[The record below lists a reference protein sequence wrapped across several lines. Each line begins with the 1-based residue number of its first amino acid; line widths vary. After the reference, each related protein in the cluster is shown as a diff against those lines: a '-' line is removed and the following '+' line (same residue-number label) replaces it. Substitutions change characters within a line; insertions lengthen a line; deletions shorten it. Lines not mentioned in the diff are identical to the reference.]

1 MSKITKYF
9 SVLLAVCMLFGALPM
24 TVLAGSGYT
33 PDLAKAESMGKFIN
47 SAVGKTDTDYDFDT
61 YNTTTAEETND
72 FAKIVLLD
80 CGRKYFSADWI
91 KALITEMA
99 AAGYNQLTLA
109 FGNDGLRFLLEDMS
123 FTANGTT
130 YESKTVVE
138 KVVEGNK
145 AQNSSGDGSYLTETE
160 MNGIIAH
167 ANTKGIEIVP
177 LLNLPGHADA
187 IANIADD
194 AYNFSVGSNK
204 SDGTLNVVDT
214 ASGAKEF
221 ALAILQKY
229 VTYFAG
235 KGCKYF
241 NFGADE
247 YANDITGNPYIGSL
261 NDTQYGNLISFIN
274 EMAKVVND
282 AGMTPRAFND
292 AMYYQEKTSSATL
305 DTSIQCCYWS
315 PGWSG
320 YNVAS
325 ASTIAGK
332 GHDMINT
339 NSSYY
344 YVLKDSSTNISTLK
358 SNIENTKWSN
368 SSFLGNKDSSGKA
381 FTVTIENPVGS
392 MFCIWCDKPTNANQQ
407 TIAAETR
414 MVIRN
419 LGARMQDSDTYSD
432 ESVVVSGGF
441 NADGSINTPTTD
453 TTPDT
458 GDGDS
463 NTATAPETPAPEIT
477 GEDTENPTVDPEKYV
492 LDTDGLDSGSEYLI
506 VSGTHALSH
515 SGNFAVDLTVTPSTD
530 GSNTVTPNGD
540 ATNALWEYT
549 ESKQDGNTTKTL
561 KNGTYYI
568 SPGNNSL
575 FGTSSAS
582 LTINKSSGTTNAY
595 TICKSSGGKAPGG
608 NNKYY
613 VRYNSGWTTTNN
625 SNSATA
631 LSFYKYTASTEAW
644 KVTPEK
650 QQNRINYY
658 AEKTNDNYTTDSW
671 TAYQTALSTANN
683 KLTEVKNATYA
694 TETEAKNAK
703 KALIETVDSLET
715 AYKALVK
722 NVTITINY
730 VANGTTVKT
739 EDMVVAKGTSSVT
752 LSGFTANGN
761 YYIPNGATLTLVDG
775 QSKYNV
781 NVTETDE
788 DLTGVSPL
796 TVEYWITNRA
806 VTPTGIESTKVTSGS
821 ATTKIYSTYA
831 ATVAGVH
838 TENGIAFEDLVP
850 KIGEQDEKEVEL
862 WKGSCLDSDNYQTNE
877 SNDDE
882 TKDGATIERVRYYNK
897 KWSYFDGTNWVD
909 IQSSDQ
915 IVAYYWLIT
924 EVTDEITTKVVDWAQ
939 DYAEWKKGTDNSWFW
954 NGYVEDGSKYVFLD
968 YAVVYED
975 GTQNPSTFPND
986 NTWFYHFD
994 ECSAEKPRVIGL
1006 TGFEE
1011 DKGYE
1016 IWKITVTDGT
1026 SSDYSSASTFK
1037 SSYDDS
1043 TETVVWD
1050 ESMDSEPHIDSLVYT
1065 ANRTGKLVRVY
1076 VRAKKTDDSLTVI
1089 YYDEKFDAQLYT
1101 YPITV
1106 ENGKNF
1112 ENGIIPSTPPAFSEG
1127 SSRINVSGYGIVNTL
1142 NVTQYFQTDLTKVP
1156 EAVGK
1161 YNSDLYTYTG
1171 SEIKDDGKTLY
1182 LYYTINTEKLSPN
1195 YVVDFGLPITFPLS
1209 DVVTGVATVETVTVN
1224 EKTKYGKLTYDS
1236 GKKEFTYTPNTIL
1249 PTYDVLTIN
1258 ILFDGEFDV
1267 TTTNVGVTPATTVYY
1282 EESFIDWG
1290 DNDSGWTSTG
1300 TTNLANN
1307 GKQTTE
1313 KIGAMYDSNGN
1324 RVGNNYGYDPAYDTT
1339 SASDT
1344 SASSGTVGSSG
1355 TFTFTGNGVQVFAN
1369 CTDKGT
1375 NRVAVEVRNE
1385 DSDKIV
1391 TLALVDTNVAAGST
1405 GATNGQTGNMDG
1417 LPIVSLVDVKNLPH
1431 GTYTVKITKIVDDQ
1445 EVKIDGIRIFNT
1457 IKDDAEESIY
1467 KADLEDNPNFYEL
1480 RDAVLN
1486 VLGVKDETDE
1496 NPTSEDYKE
1505 KLYEQVYNKAAD
1517 SSALITDESVTYANS
1532 DTLTDLLDKG
1542 PKNELFLYKDQTLTF
1557 KVTTKR
1563 VMQLGL
1569 KAPQGATNVEIKVKE
1584 NDGEAKTLSTN
1595 QINSSVDMFYVLND
1609 TPTEGAT
1616 YTVSVKNT
1624 GDKLLSVTLL
1634 KICDDPSA
1642 AFVPFS
1648 AKDIAEMVGYDS
1660 FDEDQ
1665 LPADVEAYASLPII
1679 VKGADGENLGSTTI
1693 SHFGKK
1699 GETHTFTAD
1708 EIESALSL
1716 ILPDGYVLSDTAT
1729 YTDVEVKYGESHMGV
1744 TFLASPDVETPDDD
1758 DYDFGFDYDAWFA
1771 QMMYLQSIRNN
1782 QKKNNTVNDTTKEEP
1797 EITEPE
1803 TTIPEIEP
1811 VEETTVNPF
1820 ADVAE
1825 TDWYF
1830 EDVAYAYENGLMIG
1844 TSDTEFSPNATVN
1857 RAMLVTILWRLE
1869 GSPAPTNTD
1878 VFTDVPNDE
1887 WYTDAVNWAAE
1898 IGIVNGYGDGTFGAL
1913 DDLTRE
1919 QIMAILNRY
1928 ADYKGWTDG
1937 IIVPMLPQYTYSAWS
1952 ENNTIWADMCGL
1964 LNGIGKDVTDLTLAA
1979 DRAEMAAYLRRFR
1992 ENIAK

>member
-261 NDTQYGNLISFIN
+261 NAQYGNLISFIN

-315 PGWSG
+315 SGWGS
-320 YNVAS
+320 YSVAF
-325 ASTIAGK
+325 ASTIAGN
-332 GHDMINT
+332 GHKMINT
-339 NSSYY
+339 NGDFY
-344 YVLKDSSTNISTLK
+344 YVLGKDDQWDSTSGISTAYA
-358 SNIENTKWSN
+358 SNWDDKTFMGS
-368 SSFLGNKDSSGKA
+368 
-381 FTVTIENPVGS
+381 TISDPVGS
-392 MFCIWCDKPTNANQQ
+392 MFCIWCDYPNAEDEDTIKTNVFQILKAM
-407 TIAAETR
+407 AEQMTT
-414 MVIRN
+414 VYYE
-419 LGARMQDSDTYSD
+419 DDD
-432 ESVVVSGGF
+432 
-441 NADGSINTPTTD
+441 TTD
-453 TTPDT
+453 T
-458 GDGDS
+458 
-463 NTATAPETPAPEIT
+463 EV
-477 GEDTENPTVDPEKYV
+477 TVDTYE
-492 LDTDGLDSGSEYLI
+492 LASSLTNNEQYLI
-506 VSGTHALSH
+506 VYNAVAGSGNALANVDGSPDNVVVTTNGNYAYLPSGT
-515 SGNFAVDLTVTPSTD
+515 NKDIV
-530 GSNTVTPNGD
+530 
-540 ATNALWEYT
+540 LWTYT
-549 ESKQDGNTTKTL
+549 EEKSGRNTNYYLSNDGKYLYPTETTTGGSWGGSSTTTSKLFSDS
-561 KNGTYYI
+561 KNNVKIDNNSDGTYKVYTG
-568 SPGNNSL
+568 SRSNNYKYVSWNAS
-575 FGTSSAS
+575 TSSWS
-582 LTINKSSGTTNAY
+582 VGSTLN
-595 TICKSSGGKAPGG
+595 
-608 NNKYY
+608 
-613 VRYNSGWTTTNN
+613 
-625 SNSATA
+625 
-631 LSFYKYTASTEAW
+631 LSFYKYST
-644 KVTPEK
+644 
-650 QQNRINYY
+650 
-658 AEKTNDNYTTDSW
+658 
-671 TAYQTALSTANN
+671 STGI
-683 KLTEVKNATYA
+683 K
-694 TETEAKNAK
+694 
-703 KALIETVDSLET
+703 
-715 AYKALVK
+715 
-722 NVTITINY
+722 ITINY
-730 VANGTTVKT
+730 VLDGTIVKS

-752 LSGFTANGN
+752 LSGFTANGM
-761 YYIPNGATLTLVDG
+761 YYIPSDGATLTLVDG

-850 KIGEQDEKEVEL
+850 KIGKQDEKEVEL

-954 NGYVEDGSKYVFLD
+954 NGYVENGSKYVFLD
-968 YAVVYED
+968 YAVVYEE

-1026 SSDYSSASTFK
+1026 SSDYSSALTFK

-1065 ANRTGKLVRVY
+1065 ANKTGKLVRVY

-1112 ENGIIPSTPPAFSEG
+1112 ENGITPSTPPPAFSEG

-1431 GTYTVKITKIVDDQ
+1431 GTYTVKITKIVDNQ

-1457 IKDDAEESIY
+1457 IKDDGEESIY

-1505 KLYEQVYNKAAD
+1505 KLYEQVYNKVAD
-1517 SSALITDESVTYANS
+1517 SSALITDETVTYANS
-1532 DTLTDLLDKG
+1532 DTLTDLLDNG
-1542 PKNELFLYKDQTLTF
+1542 PKNELFLYNGQTLTF
-1557 KVTTKR
+1557 KVKTKR

-1569 KAPQGATNVEIKVKE
+1569 KAPQGATNVEITVNGTKLEKP
-1584 NDGEAKTLSTN
+1584 TT
-1595 QINSSVDMFYVLND
+1595 INSSVDMFYVLND
-1609 TPTEGAT
+1609 TPTETEAT
-1616 YTVSVKNT
+1616 YTVSVTNT

-1642 AFVPFS
+1642 AFVPFT
-1648 AKDIAEMVGYDS
+1648 AKDIAEMVGYDG
-1660 FDEDQ
+1660 FNEDQ

-1729 YTDVEVKYGESHMGV
+1729 YTDVEVKYGKSHMGV

-1844 TSDTEFSPNATVN
+1844 TSDTEFSPNAIVN

>member
-109 FGNDGLRFLLEDMS
+109 FGNDGLRFLLDDMS

-177 LLNLPGHADA
+177 LLNLPGHANA
-187 IANIADD
+187 ILDIFDD
-194 AYNFSVGSNK
+194 AYNASGSNNTFNIN
-204 SDGTLNVVDT
+204 SDEGLNC
-214 ASGAKEF
+214 AK
-221 ALAILQKY
+221 AIFYKY
-229 VTYFAG
+229 VDYFAS

-247 YANDITGNPYIGSL
+247 YANDASGTFSFSRL
-261 NDTQYGNLISFIN
+261 NSTEYEKFVSFIN
-274 EMAKVVND
+274 DLADYIKGK
-282 AGMTPRAFND
+282 GMTPRTFND
-292 AMYYQEKTSSATL
+292 GLYYNGQTIDTTTYKNI
-305 DTSIQCCYWS
+305 TSIQCCYWS

-463 NTATAPETPAPEIT
+463 NTATAPETPTFE
-477 GEDTENPTVDPEKYV
+477 GKDTVTKAEGGTAEKYE
-492 LDTDGLDSGSEYLI
+492 LASSLESGSKYLI

-515 SGNFAVDLTVTPSTD
+515 SGNSAVDLTVTPSTD

-549 ESKQDGNTTKTL
+549 ESKQGGNTTKTL

-595 TICKSSGGKAPGG
+595 TICKSSGGKATSG

-671 TAYQTALSTANN
+671 TAYQTALSTAQA
-683 KLTEVKNATYA
+683 KLTEVTGKNYA
-694 TETEAKNAK
+694 T
-703 KALIETVDSLET
+703 KAEGDAALAELIKMVDSLES

-722 NVTITINY
+722 NVEIKIIYVLADGTEVTSETKTVAENATSVALSNFNSGDKYYTVPYATLEITPK
-730 VANGTTVKT
+730 TVTEYEVTVTEST
-739 EDMVVAKGTSSVT
+739 ED
-752 LSGFTANGN
+752 LS
-761 YYIPNGATLTLVDG
+761 
-775 QSKYNV
+775 K
-781 NVTETDE
+781 
-788 DLTGVSPL
+788 VSPL

-954 NGYVEDGSKYVFLD
+954 NGYVENGSKYVFLD

-1026 SSDYSSASTFK
+1026 SSGYSSALTFK

-1161 YNSDLYTYTG
+1161 YNSGLYTYTG

-1209 DVVTGVATVETVTVN
+1209 DVVTGVATVKTVTVN

-1258 ILFDGEFDV
+1258 ILFDGESDV

-1344 SASSGTVGSSG
+1344 SASSKTVGSSG

-1431 GTYTVKITKIVDDQ
+1431 GTYTVKITKIVDNQ

-1457 IKDDAEESIY
+1457 IKDDGEESIY
-1467 KADLEDNPNFYEL
+1467 KADLEDNPDFYEL
-1480 RDAVLN
+1480 RDAVLKQLN
-1486 VLGVKDETDE
+1486 VTKD
-1496 NPTSEDYKE
+1496 TSEDYNQN
-1505 KLYEQVYNKAAD
+1505 LYEQVYKEVEGQSAVIISAD
-1517 SSALITDESVTYANS
+1517 GGYKDETGYV
-1532 DTLTDLLDKG
+1532 TDLLDNG
-1542 PKNELFLYKDQTLTF
+1542 PKNELFLYNGQTLTF
-1557 KVTTKR
+1557 KVKTKR

-1569 KAPQGATNVEIKVKE
+1569 KAPQGATNVEITVNGTKLEKP
-1584 NDGEAKTLSTN
+1584 TT
-1595 QINSSVDMFYVLND
+1595 INSSVDMFYVLND
-1609 TPTEGAT
+1609 KPTTDAT
-1616 YTVSVKNT
+1616 EYTVSVKNT

-1648 AKDIAEMVGYDS
+1648 AKDIAEMVGYDG
-1660 FDEDQ
+1660 FNEDQ
-1665 LPADVEAYASLPII
+1665 LPADVEAYAYLPII
-1679 VKGADGENLGSTTI
+1679 VKGADGETLGSTTI

-1729 YTDVEVKYGESHMGV
+1729 YTDVEVKYGVSHMGV

-1758 DYDFGFDYDAWFA
+1758 NYDFGFDYDAWFA

-1803 TTIPEIEP
+1803 TTIPETAP

-1844 TSDTEFSPNATVN
+1844 TSDTEFSPNAIVN

>member
-315 PGWSG
+315 SGWGS
-320 YNVAS
+320 YSVAS
-325 ASTIAGK
+325 ASTIAGN
-332 GHDMINT
+332 GHKMINT
-339 NSSYY
+339 NGDFY
-344 YVLKDSSTNISTLK
+344 YVLGKDDKWTEDETEAIVDTTHVPSLYTRAKDFSNTAFMGSTIS
-358 SNIENTKWSN
+358 
-368 SSFLGNKDSSGKA
+368 D
-381 FTVTIENPVGS
+381 PVGS
-392 MFCIWCDKPTNANQQ
+392 MFCIWCDYPNAEDEDTIKTNVFQILKAM
-407 TIAAETR
+407 AEQMTT
-414 MVIRN
+414 VYYE
-419 LGARMQDSDTYSD
+419 DDD
-432 ESVVVSGGF
+432 
-441 NADGSINTPTTD
+441 TTD
-453 TTPDT
+453 T
-458 GDGDS
+458 
-463 NTATAPETPAPEIT
+463 EV
-477 GEDTENPTVDPEKYV
+477 TVDTYE
-492 LDTDGLDSGSEYLI
+492 LASSLTNNEQYLI
-506 VSGTHALSH
+506 VYNAVAGSGNALANVDGSPDNVVVTTNGNYAYLPSGT
-515 SGNFAVDLTVTPSTD
+515 NKDIV
-530 GSNTVTPNGD
+530 
-540 ATNALWEYT
+540 LWTYT
-549 ESKQDGNTTKTL
+549 EEKSGRNTNYYLSNDGKYLYPTETTTGGSWGGSSTTTSKLFSDS
-561 KNGTYYI
+561 KNNVKIDNNSDGTYKVYTG
-568 SPGNNSL
+568 SRSNNYKYVSWNAS
-575 FGTSSAS
+575 TSSWS
-582 LTINKSSGTTNAY
+582 VGSTLN
-595 TICKSSGGKAPGG
+595 
-608 NNKYY
+608 
-613 VRYNSGWTTTNN
+613 
-625 SNSATA
+625 
-631 LSFYKYTASTEAW
+631 LSFYKYST
-644 KVTPEK
+644 
-650 QQNRINYY
+650 
-658 AEKTNDNYTTDSW
+658 
-671 TAYQTALSTANN
+671 STGI
-683 KLTEVKNATYA
+683 K
-694 TETEAKNAK
+694 
-703 KALIETVDSLET
+703 
-715 AYKALVK
+715 
-722 NVTITINY
+722 ITINY
-730 VANGTTVKT
+730 VLDGTIVKS

-752 LSGFTANGN
+752 LSGFTANGM
-761 YYIPNGATLTLVDG
+761 YYIPSDGATLTLVDG

-850 KIGEQDEKEVEL
+850 KIGKQDEKEVEL

-954 NGYVEDGSKYVFLD
+954 NGYVENGSKYVFLD
-968 YAVVYED
+968 YAVVYEE

-1026 SSDYSSASTFK
+1026 SSDYSSALTFK

-1065 ANRTGKLVRVY
+1065 ANKTGKLVRVY

-1112 ENGIIPSTPPAFSEG
+1112 ENGITPSTPPPAFSEG

-1431 GTYTVKITKIVDDQ
+1431 GTYTVKITKIVDNQ

-1457 IKDDAEESIY
+1457 IKDDGEESIY

-1505 KLYEQVYNKAAD
+1505 KLYEQVYNKVAD
-1517 SSALITDESVTYANS
+1517 SSALITDETVTYANS
-1532 DTLTDLLDKG
+1532 DTLTDLLDNG
-1542 PKNELFLYKDQTLTF
+1542 PKNELFLYNGQTLTF
-1557 KVTTKR
+1557 KVKTKR

-1569 KAPQGATNVEIKVKE
+1569 KAPQGATNVEITVNGTKLEKP
-1584 NDGEAKTLSTN
+1584 TT
-1595 QINSSVDMFYVLND
+1595 INSSVDMFYVLND
-1609 TPTEGAT
+1609 KPTTDAT
-1616 YTVSVKNT
+1616 EYTVSVKNT

-1648 AKDIAEMVGYDS
+1648 AKDIAEMVGYDG
-1660 FDEDQ
+1660 FNEDQ
-1665 LPADVEAYASLPII
+1665 LPADVEAYAYLPII
-1679 VKGADGENLGSTTI
+1679 VKGADGETLGSTTI

-1729 YTDVEVKYGESHMGV
+1729 YTDVEVKYGVSHMGV

-1758 DYDFGFDYDAWFA
+1758 NYDFGFDYDAWFA

-1803 TTIPEIEP
+1803 TTIPETAP

-1844 TSDTEFSPNATVN
+1844 TSDTEFSPNAIVN

>member
-1 MSKITKYF
+1 MRKITKYF

-24 TVLAGSGYT
+24 TVLAGSGYST
-33 PDLAKAESMGKFIN
+33 EELLQFDKMIGTVIN

-61 YNTTTAEETND
+61 YDTEDTTAEKTND

-315 PGWSG
+315 SGWGS
-320 YNVAS
+320 YSVAS
-325 ASTIAGK
+325 ASTIAGN
-332 GHDMINT
+332 GHKMINT
-339 NSSYY
+339 NGDFY
-344 YVLKDSSTNISTLK
+344 YVLGKDDQWDSTSGISTAYA
-358 SNIENTKWSN
+358 SNWDDKTFMGS
-368 SSFLGNKDSSGKA
+368 
-381 FTVTIENPVGS
+381 TISDPVGS
-392 MFCIWCDKPTNANQQ
+392 MFCIWCDYPNAEDEDTIKTNVFQILKAM
-407 TIAAETR
+407 AEQMTT
-414 MVIRN
+414 VYYE
-419 LGARMQDSDTYSD
+419 DDD
-432 ESVVVSGGF
+432 
-441 NADGSINTPTTD
+441 TTD
-453 TTPDT
+453 T
-458 GDGDS
+458 
-463 NTATAPETPAPEIT
+463 EV
-477 GEDTENPTVDPEKYV
+477 TVDTYE
-492 LDTDGLDSGSEYLI
+492 LASSLTNNEQYLI
-506 VSGTHALSH
+506 VYNAVAGSGNALANVDGSPDNVVVTTNGNYAYLPSGT
-515 SGNFAVDLTVTPSTD
+515 NKDIV
-530 GSNTVTPNGD
+530 
-540 ATNALWEYT
+540 LWTYT
-549 ESKQDGNTTKTL
+549 EEKSGRNTNYYLSNDGKYLYPTETTTGGSWGGSSTTTSKLFSDS
-561 KNGTYYI
+561 KNNVKIDNNSDGTYKVYTG
-568 SPGNNSL
+568 SRSNNYKYVSWNAS
-575 FGTSSAS
+575 TSSWS
-582 LTINKSSGTTNAY
+582 VGSTLN
-595 TICKSSGGKAPGG
+595 
-608 NNKYY
+608 
-613 VRYNSGWTTTNN
+613 
-625 SNSATA
+625 
-631 LSFYKYTASTEAW
+631 LSFYKYST
-644 KVTPEK
+644 
-650 QQNRINYY
+650 
-658 AEKTNDNYTTDSW
+658 
-671 TAYQTALSTANN
+671 STGI
-683 KLTEVKNATYA
+683 K
-694 TETEAKNAK
+694 
-703 KALIETVDSLET
+703 
-715 AYKALVK
+715 
-722 NVTITINY
+722 ITINY
-730 VANGTTVKT
+730 VLDGTIVKS

-752 LSGFTANGN
+752 LSGFTANGM
-761 YYIPNGATLTLVDG
+761 YYIPSDGATLTLVDG

-850 KIGEQDEKEVEL
+850 KIGKQDEKEVEL

-954 NGYVEDGSKYVFLD
+954 NGYVENGSKYVFLD

-1026 SSDYSSASTFK
+1026 SSDYSSALTFK

-1065 ANRTGKLVRVY
+1065 ANKTGKLVRVY

-1431 GTYTVKITKIVDDQ
+1431 GTYTVKITKIVDNQ

-1457 IKDDAEESIY
+1457 IKDDGEESIY
-1467 KADLEDNPNFYEL
+1467 KADLEDNPDFYEL
-1480 RDAVLN
+1480 RDAVLKQLN
-1486 VLGVKDETDE
+1486 VTKD
-1496 NPTSEDYKE
+1496 TSEDYNQN
-1505 KLYEQVYNKAAD
+1505 LYEQVYKEVEGQSAVIISAD
-1517 SSALITDESVTYANS
+1517 GGYKDETGYV
-1532 DTLTDLLDKG
+1532 TDLLDNG
-1542 PKNELFLYKDQTLTF
+1542 PKNELFLYNGQTLTF
-1557 KVTTKR
+1557 KVKTKR

-1569 KAPQGATNVEIKVKE
+1569 KAPQGATNVEITVNGTKLEKP
-1584 NDGEAKTLSTN
+1584 TT
-1595 QINSSVDMFYVLND
+1595 INSSVDMFYVLND
-1609 TPTEGAT
+1609 KPTTDAT
-1616 YTVSVKNT
+1616 EYTVSVKNT

-1648 AKDIAEMVGYDS
+1648 AKDIAEMVGYDG
-1660 FDEDQ
+1660 FNEDQ
-1665 LPADVEAYASLPII
+1665 LPADVEAYAYLPII
-1679 VKGADGENLGSTTI
+1679 VKGADGETLGSTTI

-1729 YTDVEVKYGESHMGV
+1729 YTDVEVKYGVSHMGV

-1758 DYDFGFDYDAWFA
+1758 NYDFGFDYDAWFA

-1844 TSDTEFSPNATVN
+1844 TSDTEFSPNAIVN

>member
-1 MSKITKYF
+1 MRKITKYF

-61 YNTTTAEETND
+61 YDTEDTTAEKTND

-99 AAGYNQLTLA
+99 DAGYNQLTLA
-109 FGNDGLRFLLEDMS
+109 FGNDGLRFLLDDMS

-145 AQNSSGDGSYLTETE
+145 AQNSSGDESYLTETE
-160 MNGIIAH
+160 MNGIIEYA
-167 ANTKGIEIVP
+167 TSKGIEIVP

-187 IANIADD
+187 ILDIFDD
-194 AYNFSVGSNK
+194 KYNASGSNNTFDIDK
-204 SDGTLNVVDT
+204 EEGLNC
-214 ASGAKEF
+214 AYEIFK
-221 ALAILQKY
+221 KY
-229 VTYFAG
+229 VDYFAS

-247 YANDITGNPYIGSL
+247 YANDASGTFSFSRL
-261 NDTQYGNLISFIN
+261 DSTQYGKFVSFIN
-274 EMAKVVND
+274 KL
-282 AGMTPRAFND
+282 AGYIKGKDIDGKNMTPRSFND
-292 AMYYQEKTSSATL
+292 GLYYNGQTIDTTTYKNI
-305 DTSIQCCYWS
+305 TSIQCCYWS
-315 PGWSG
+315 SGWSS
-320 YNVAS
+320 YKVAS
-325 ASTIAGK
+325 ASTIAGN

-339 NSSYY
+339 NGDYY
-344 YVLKDSSTNISTLK
+344 YVLGKDDKWTEDETEAIVDTTHVPSLYTRAKDFSNTAFMDSTIS
-358 SNIENTKWSN
+358 
-368 SSFLGNKDSSGKA
+368 D
-381 FTVTIENPVGS
+381 PVGS
-392 MFCIWCDKPTNANQQ
+392 MFCIWCDYPT
-407 TIAAETR
+407 AEDETQVAQNVR
-414 MVIRN
+414 LVLRAM
-419 LGARMQDSDTYSD
+419 GARMNDKTVDSISTELVD
-432 ESVVVSGGF
+432 GGF
-441 NADGSINTPTTD
+441 DENGKIYTATT

-463 NTATAPETPAPEIT
+463 NTATAPEETPTFE
-477 GEDTENPTVDPEKYV
+477 GEDTVTKAEGGTAEKYE
-492 LDTDGLDSGSEYLI
+492 LASSLESGSKYLI
-506 VSGTHALSH
+506 VSGNHALSH
-515 SGNFAVDLTVTPSTD
+515 SGNSAVNLTVTPSTD

-549 ESKQDGNTTKTL
+549 ESKQGGNTTKTL

-608 NNKYY
+608 NDKYY

-671 TAYQTALSTANN
+671 TAYQTALSTAQA
-683 KLTEVKNATYA
+683 KLTEVTGKNYA
-694 TETEAKNAK
+694 T
-703 KALIETVDSLET
+703 KAEGDAALAELIKMVDSLES

-722 NVTITINY
+722 NVEIKIIYVLADGTEVTSETKTVAENATSVALSNFNSGDKYYTVPYATLEITPK
-730 VANGTTVKT
+730 TVTKYEVTVTEST
-739 EDMVVAKGTSSVT
+739 ED
-752 LSGFTANGN
+752 LS
-761 YYIPNGATLTLVDG
+761 
-775 QSKYNV
+775 K
-781 NVTETDE
+781 
-788 DLTGVSPL
+788 VSPL

-850 KIGEQDEKEVEL
+850 KTGEQDEKEVEL

-954 NGYVEDGSKYVFLD
+954 NGYVENGSKYVFLD

-1026 SSDYSSASTFK
+1026 SSGYSSALTFK

-1161 YNSDLYTYTG
+1161 YNSGLYTYTG

-1209 DVVTGVATVETVTVN
+1209 DVVTGVATVKTVTVN

-1258 ILFDGEFDV
+1258 ILFDGESDV

-1431 GTYTVKITKIVDDQ
+1431 GTYTVKITKIVDNQ

-1457 IKDDAEESIY
+1457 IKDDGEESIY
-1467 KADLEDNPNFYEL
+1467 KADLEDNPDFYEL
-1480 RDAVLN
+1480 RDAVLKQLN
-1486 VLGVKDETDE
+1486 VTKD
-1496 NPTSEDYKE
+1496 TSEDYNQN
-1505 KLYEQVYNKAAD
+1505 LYEQVYKEVEGQSAVIISAD
-1517 SSALITDESVTYANS
+1517 GGYKDETGYV
-1532 DTLTDLLDKG
+1532 TDLLDNG
-1542 PKNELFLYKDQTLTF
+1542 PKNELFLYNGQTLTF
-1557 KVTTKR
+1557 KVKTKR

-1569 KAPQGATNVEIKVKE
+1569 KAPQGATNVEITVNGTKLEKP
-1584 NDGEAKTLSTN
+1584 TT
-1595 QINSSVDMFYVLND
+1595 INSSVDMFYVLND
-1609 TPTEGAT
+1609 KPTTDAT
-1616 YTVSVKNT
+1616 EYTVSVKNT

-1648 AKDIAEMVGYDS
+1648 AKDIAEMVGYDG
-1660 FDEDQ
+1660 FNEDQ
-1665 LPADVEAYASLPII
+1665 LPADVEAYAYLPII
-1679 VKGADGENLGSTTI
+1679 VKGADGETLGSTTI

-1729 YTDVEVKYGESHMGV
+1729 YTDVEVKYGVSHMGV

-1758 DYDFGFDYDAWFA
+1758 NYDFGFDYDAWFA

-1844 TSDTEFSPNATVN
+1844 TSDTEFSPNAIVN

>member
-1 MSKITKYF
+1 MRKITKYF

-61 YNTTTAEETND
+61 YDTEDTTAEETND

-261 NDTQYGNLISFIN
+261 NAQYGNLISFIN

-315 PGWSG
+315 SGWGS
-320 YNVAS
+320 YSVAS
-325 ASTIAGK
+325 ASTIAGN
-332 GHDMINT
+332 GHKMINT
-339 NSSYY
+339 NGDFY
-344 YVLKDSSTNISTLK
+344 YVLGKDDQWDSTSGISTAYA
-358 SNIENTKWSN
+358 SNWDDKTFMGS
-368 SSFLGNKDSSGKA
+368 
-381 FTVTIENPVGS
+381 TISDPVGS
-392 MFCIWCDKPTNANQQ
+392 MFCIWCDYPNAEDEDTIKTNVFQILKAM
-407 TIAAETR
+407 AEQMTT
-414 MVIRN
+414 VYYE
-419 LGARMQDSDTYSD
+419 DDD
-432 ESVVVSGGF
+432 
-441 NADGSINTPTTD
+441 TTD
-453 TTPDT
+453 T
-458 GDGDS
+458 
-463 NTATAPETPAPEIT
+463 EV
-477 GEDTENPTVDPEKYV
+477 TVDTYE
-492 LDTDGLDSGSEYLI
+492 LASSLTNNEQYLI
-506 VSGTHALSH
+506 VYNAVAGSGNALANVDGSPDNVVVTTNGNYAYLPSGT
-515 SGNFAVDLTVTPSTD
+515 NKDIV
-530 GSNTVTPNGD
+530 
-540 ATNALWEYT
+540 LWTYT
-549 ESKQDGNTTKTL
+549 EEKSGRNTNYYLSNDGKYLYPTETTTGGSWGGSSTTTSKLFSDS
-561 KNGTYYI
+561 KNNVKIDNNSDGTYKVYTG
-568 SPGNNSL
+568 SRSNNYKYVSWNAS
-575 FGTSSAS
+575 TSSWS
-582 LTINKSSGTTNAY
+582 VGSTLN
-595 TICKSSGGKAPGG
+595 
-608 NNKYY
+608 
-613 VRYNSGWTTTNN
+613 
-625 SNSATA
+625 
-631 LSFYKYTASTEAW
+631 LSFYKYST
-644 KVTPEK
+644 
-650 QQNRINYY
+650 
-658 AEKTNDNYTTDSW
+658 
-671 TAYQTALSTANN
+671 STGI
-683 KLTEVKNATYA
+683 K
-694 TETEAKNAK
+694 
-703 KALIETVDSLET
+703 
-715 AYKALVK
+715 
-722 NVTITINY
+722 ITINY
-730 VANGTTVKT
+730 VLDGTIVKS

-752 LSGFTANGN
+752 LSGFTANGM
-761 YYIPNGATLTLVDG
+761 YYIPSDGATLTLVDG

-850 KIGEQDEKEVEL
+850 KIGKQDEKEVEL

-954 NGYVEDGSKYVFLD
+954 NGYVENGSKYVFLD
-968 YAVVYED
+968 YAVVYEE

-1026 SSDYSSASTFK
+1026 SSDYSSALTFK

-1065 ANRTGKLVRVY
+1065 ANKTGKLVRVY

-1112 ENGIIPSTPPAFSEG
+1112 ENGITPSTPPPAFSEG

-1431 GTYTVKITKIVDDQ
+1431 GTYTVKITKIVDNQ

-1457 IKDDAEESIY
+1457 IKDDGEESIY
-1467 KADLEDNPNFYEL
+1467 KADLEDNPDFYEL
-1480 RDAVLN
+1480 RDAVLKQLN
-1486 VLGVKDETDE
+1486 VTKD
-1496 NPTSEDYKE
+1496 TSEDYNQN
-1505 KLYEQVYNKAAD
+1505 LYEQVYKEVEGQSAVIISAD
-1517 SSALITDESVTYANS
+1517 GGYKDETGYV
-1532 DTLTDLLDKG
+1532 TDLLDNG
-1542 PKNELFLYKDQTLTF
+1542 PKNELFLYNGQTLTF
-1557 KVTTKR
+1557 KVKTKR

-1569 KAPQGATNVEIKVKE
+1569 KAPQGATNVEITVNGTKLEKP
-1584 NDGEAKTLSTN
+1584 TT
-1595 QINSSVDMFYVLND
+1595 INSSVDMFYVLND
-1609 TPTEGAT
+1609 KPTTDAT
-1616 YTVSVKNT
+1616 EYTVSVKNT

-1648 AKDIAEMVGYDS
+1648 AKDIAEMVGYDG
-1660 FDEDQ
+1660 FNEDQ
-1665 LPADVEAYASLPII
+1665 LPADVEAYAYLPII
-1679 VKGADGENLGSTTI
+1679 VKGADGETLGSTTI

-1729 YTDVEVKYGESHMGV
+1729 YTDVEVKYGVSHMGV

-1758 DYDFGFDYDAWFA
+1758 NYDFGFDYDAWFA

-1844 TSDTEFSPNATVN
+1844 TSDTEFSPNAIVN